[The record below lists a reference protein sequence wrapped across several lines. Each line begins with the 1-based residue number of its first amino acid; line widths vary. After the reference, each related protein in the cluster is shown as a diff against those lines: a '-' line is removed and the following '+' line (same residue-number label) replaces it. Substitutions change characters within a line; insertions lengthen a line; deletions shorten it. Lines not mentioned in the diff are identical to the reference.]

1 MLDFA
6 LLSLFI
12 PTFFI
17 VSLTPGMCMTLAMT
31 LGMSIGI
38 RNTLWM
44 MWGELLGVAIVAI
57 ASVIG
62 VSTIMLQFP
71 QIFVL
76 LKLIGA
82 GYLFYIG
89 INMWRSKGK
98 LAISLTEKSAREI
111 SKSSLFNQGLIT
123 AIANPKG
130 WAFMISLLPP
140 FINKAYALM
149 PQLSVLV
156 CVILISEFTC
166 MMLYATGGKTIGRAL
181 SKQSNVKVLNRIS
194 GTLMLG
200 VAIWLA
206 IS

>member
-1 MLDFA
+1 
-6 LLSLFI
+6 
-12 PTFFI
+12 
-17 VSLTPGMCMTLAMT
+17 MTLAMT
-31 LGMSIGI
+31 LGMSIGV

-62 VSTIMLQFP
+62 VSSIMLQLP
-71 QIFVL
+71 QFFVV

-82 GYLFYIG
+82 CYLFYIG

-98 LAISLTEKSAREI
+98 LAISLSHDPRLSI
-111 SKSSLFNQGLIT
+111 SKRSLFNQGVIT

-130 WAFMISLLPP
+130 WAFMVSLLPP
-140 FINKAYALM
+140 FINDQYALT
-149 PQLSVLV
+149 PQLSILV
-156 CVILISEFTC
+156 AIILVSEFTC
-166 MMLYATGGKTIGRAL
+166 MMLYATGGKTIGKL
-181 SKQSNVKVLNRIS
+181 LTQQNNVKLLNRIS
-194 GTLMLG
+194 GTLMII